1 MPSVRMYRFTRV
13 QPKKHNNS
21 LPDPRIRYH
30 TIEFCYRLPMVL
42 FLLLYHEQDSVAL

>member
-21 LPDPRIRYH
+21 LPDQRIRYQP
-30 TIEFCYRLPMVL
+30 IGFRCLLSMVL
-42 FLLLYHEQDSVAL
+42 FLLLYHDQDSVAL